1 MVNPTI
7 ALLIAALLGGLVAIV
22 FWPEKGLLGRW
33 QRARY
38 FSERVLQED
47 ALKHIHKWEME
58 GKSATIE
65 SIAGTLHIGRN
76 ETAVLLTTMQSDG
89 LLEMDE
95 ERIHLTLAG
104 RDTALHII
112 RAHRLWERH
121 LAEETGFDQTE
132 WHGFAE
138 RQEHALS
145 PDELDKLA
153 SRLGHPTHDPHGD
166 PIPTAHGNMEGHG
179 GQLLTQLPL
188 DTPAQIVHLEDEPDI
203 VYAQL
208 VAEGLHL
215 GMPVRVIERSS
226 DRIRFWANG
235 DEHMLAPM
243 IANNISVR
251 PLPTT
256 TTPIEHKIVAAL
268 SGLSVGETAV
278 VSHIAP
284 TCRGAERRRFMD
296 LGILPGTKIAA
307 EMRSPS
313 GDPTA
318 YRIRGAVIA
327 LRTEQASH
335 IKINRQEAIA

>member
-1 MVNPTI
+1 MINPVVALSI
-7 ALLIAALLGGLVAIV
+7 AVALGGLTAILL
-22 FWPEKGLLGRW
+22 WPQKGLLARW
-33 QRARY
+33 QRTRH
-38 FSERVLQED
+38 FTERILQED

-58 GKSATIE
+58 GKLATIE

-76 ETAVLLTTMQSDG
+76 ETAVLLTTMQFDG
-89 LLEMDE
+89 LLEMDKD
-95 ERIHLTLAG
+95 RIHLTLAG

-121 LAEETGFDQTE
+121 LAEETGYDQTE

-166 PIPTAHGNMEGHG
+166 PIPTAHGNIEGHG

-235 DEHMLAPM
+235 DEHKLAPM

-256 TTPIEHKIVAAL
+256 TTPIEHKIVDAL

-284 TCRGAERRRFMD
+284 TCRG
-296 LGILPGTKIAA
+296 
-307 EMRSPS
+307 
-313 GDPTA
+313 
-318 YRIRGAVIA
+318 
-327 LRTEQASH
+327 
-335 IKINRQEAIA
+335 